1 MSSSYDYLKA
11 RYYQIEFH
19 RRFALPAA
27 CLVLALVGIPL
38 GLSARK
44 GGRSA
49 GFVLTIVLVFIY
61 YFFSLVG
68 VSLARQGK
76 VAPWLGVWAGNFFFF
91 LCGLFLLWRVD
102 RMPLD
107 FSSSTASPPGSARIS
122 RALAARFLGSRESRR
137 LRSGTRRPKRRY
149 GAKFPLILDD
159 MILRDF
165 AMYLVMILATFLHTR
180 AGVHLLRV
188 AHRHRPQQSIV
199 HRSR

>member
-1 MSSSYDYLKA
+1 SPLDLLPVAELSLHGLLQNAKRERIAGAALVKIDPVSSSYDFLKA
-11 RYYQIEFH
+11 RYYEIEFH

-27 CLVLALVGIPL
+27 CLVLALVGIAL

-76 VAPWLGVWAGNFFFF
+76 VAPWLGVWAGNAFF
-91 LCGLFLLWRVD
+91 LFCGLFLLWRVD

-107 FSSSTASPPGSARIS
+107 LSFLSRILDLLRDSIKAIGERLPGFQRSRWIRPSTRQPRKRYSAR
-122 RALAARFLGSRESRR
+122 
-137 LRSGTRRPKRRY
+137 
-149 GAKFPLILDD
+149 FPLILDD
-159 MILRDF
+159 MI
-165 AMYLVMILATFLHTR
+165 
-180 AGVHLLRV
+180 
-188 AHRHRPQQSIV
+188 
-199 HRSR
+199 